1 MKIKV
6 VEGTAGGGA
15 VTATANG
22 KKEILSLKISPDAVD
37 PEDIETLE
45 DLVMVAVNDAV
56 KKADDM
62 MAEGMSAVTGGI
74 NIPGLI
80 PNMHATVIENLI
92 EKFEQLPG
100 IGRKSAERIAFHILE
115 HMSKEDAV
123 SMSNIIT
130 EAKEKITLCPV
141 CQNLTDTSPCKICSS
156 PKRDNS
162 VICVV
167 ESPEDVSAIEAT
179 NEFNGLYH
187 VLHGSLSPMDG
198 ITPDDIKINE
208 LLLRLSDST
217 VKEVIMA
224 TNPTVN
230 GTATAVYIS
239 KLLAP
244 FDVKVTRI
252 AHGIPIGSDL
262 EYADKITLIKA
273 LEGRQTM

>member
-1 MKIKV
+1 
-6 VEGTAGGGA
+6 
-15 VTATANG
+15 
-22 KKEILSLKISPDAVD
+22 
-37 PEDIETLE
+37 
-45 DLVMVAVNDAV
+45 
-56 KKADDM
+56 
-62 MAEGMSAVTGGI
+62 
-74 NIPGLI
+74 
-80 PNMHATVIENLI
+80 MHATVIENLI
-92 EKFEQLPG
+92 ENLNNFR
-100 IGRKSAERIAFHILE
+100 IGRKSAERIAAFLN
-115 HMSKEDAV
+115 MPSKEDAV

-262 EYADKITLIKA
+262 EYAVDKITLIKA